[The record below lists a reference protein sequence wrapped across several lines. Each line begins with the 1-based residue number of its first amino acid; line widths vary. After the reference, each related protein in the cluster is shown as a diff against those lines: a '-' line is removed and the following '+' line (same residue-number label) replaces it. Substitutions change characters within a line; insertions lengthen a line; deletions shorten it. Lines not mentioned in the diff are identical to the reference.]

1 MSSTSTLKAN
11 AKDFRVAIVGG
22 GMCGLACAVG
32 LARKGIQADIFEAAP
47 KFDEVG
53 AGVGLGP
60 NALRALKG
68 LGVLDAVL
76 AKGDEAEQTARRMS
90 FVSGPGAHEEV
101 YDYNNSSEFTEADNG
116 IGIYRPAF
124 LAAVLPLLP
133 DASATHFNKRC
144 TSISTTTS
152 GAHCIQFSDGTTHEA
167 DLIIGAD
174 GIKSISRNAV
184 VGTDKKGLQFTN
196 TVAYRGLVPMDILR
210 QEGVKT
216 ALDKRVQCYVGIDK
230 HIIAFPIR
238 SGKIVNIVAFATDS
252 SVPVGSVEVTGPWVE
267 PVPQQELLAKF
278 EGWGHDAMAMLNHLK
293 KPSKWSIHALTPLDT
308 FVRGKIALVGDAAHA
323 MTPHLGSGV
332 GQGFEDV
339 FLLCELLGH
348 PSTNL
353 FTLEDV
359 LKAYDIVR
367 QPRANMVLERSFR
380 AGVIYESFGKPGYD
394 VNDMEGHLAG
404 IWEPIWRH
412 DLDADV
418 VSAIAS
424 LRDQGTFPA
433 VTV

>member
-1 MSSTSTLKAN
+1 MFSAFNPKAS
-11 AKDFRVAIVGG
+11 AKDIRIAIVGG

-32 LARKGIQADIFEAAP
+32 LAGKGIHADIFEATP

-60 NALRALKG
+60 NALRALKA
-68 LGVLDAVL
+68 LGILDAVL
-76 AKGDEAEQTARRMS
+76 AGGDEAGQMRRML
-90 FVSGPGAHEEV
+90 FVSGSGAHEEV
-101 YDYNNSSEFTEADNG
+101 YDYNNSVRTPSL
-116 IGIYRPAF
+116 RRLPAF

-133 DASATHFNKRC
+133 DSNAAHFNKRC
-144 TSISTTTS
+144 TSISTTAS
-152 GAHCIQFSDGTTHEA
+152 GAQCLHFEDGTSHEA

-174 GIKSISRNAV
+174 GIRSTSRNAV
-184 VGTDKKGLQFTN
+184 VGKDKKVLQFSN
-196 TVAYRGLVPMDILR
+196 SVAYRGLVPMDALR

-216 ALDKRVQCYVGIDK
+216 PVDQRLCNFIGVDK

-238 SGKIVNIVAFATDS
+238 SGKIVNIVAFTTDN
-252 SVPVGSVEVTGPWVE
+252 SVPVGSVDVTGPWVE
-267 PVPQQELLAKF
+267 PVPQQELLDKF
-278 EGWGHDAMAMLNHLK
+278 GDWGHDAAVILNHLK
-293 KPSKWSIHALTPLDT
+293 TPSKWSIHALTPLET

-348 PSTNL
+348 SSTDLSN
-353 FTLEDV
+353 LEDV
-359 LKAYDIVR
+359 LKAYDVIR
-367 QPRANMVLERSFR
+367 QPRANMVLERSAR
-380 AGVIYESFGKPGYD
+380 AGTIYESFGKPGYG
-394 VNDMEGHLAG
+394 VNEMEALLAG

-418 VSAIAS
+418 ASAIAS
-424 LRDQGTFPA
+424 LKKQGAFPA
-433 VTV
+433 VV